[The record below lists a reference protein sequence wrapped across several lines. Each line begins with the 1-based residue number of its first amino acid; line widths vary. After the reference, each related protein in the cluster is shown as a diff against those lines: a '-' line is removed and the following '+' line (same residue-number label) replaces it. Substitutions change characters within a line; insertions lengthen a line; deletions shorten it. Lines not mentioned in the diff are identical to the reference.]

1 MPSQTG
7 HHINMLTNILL
18 SLMRNTYIA
27 NHLPVV
33 PSLTRGT
40 FAPPDDIGRVSVEPI
55 TVWSEAKLNVV
66 TLEKYFDDM
75 FFLKIFFWFTDLHK
89 ED

>member
-1 MPSQTG
+1 MQNTLPQNTTGKMPSQTG
-7 HHINMLTNILL
+7 HHINMLTNM
-18 SLMRNTYIA
+18 MRNTYIA

-55 TVWSEAKLNVV
+55 AVWSEA
-66 TLEKYFDDM
+66 
-75 FFLKIFFWFTDLHK
+75 
-89 ED
+89 

>member
-1 MPSQTG
+1 
-7 HHINMLTNILL
+7 
-18 SLMRNTYIA
+18 MRNTYIA

-40 FAPPDDIGRVSVEPI
+40 FAPPDDIRRVSIEPI
-55 TVWSEAKLNVV
+55 AVWSEAKLNVV